1 MRKRFKLLL
10 LTKAESQLMMFRS
23 RKRLLVGVI
32 GLIALPLTSAK
43 AFHQDI
49 YQSRVPEALLEEL
62 QDMDNPFS
70 PTAENI
76 EEGRKIYFGH
86 GLCVTC
92 HSKDGKGIKVPGH
105 QPRDFTNAKWQK
117 IRTDGEMMWMLKN
130 GSPGTSMPV
139 RVGKVIS
146 EEEGWKVILFIRTL
160 VGI

>member
-1 MRKRFKLLL
+1 
-10 LTKAESQLMMFRS
+10 MMFRS
-23 RKRLLVGVI
+23 RKVLLAGVI

-43 AFHQDI
+43 AFHKDI
-49 YQSRVPEALLEEL
+49 YQPRVPEPLLEEI

-105 QPRDFTNAKWQK
+105 QPRDFTNAKWQE

>member
-1 MRKRFKLLL
+1 MTLRLGKILLI
-10 LTKAESQLMMFRS
+10 
-23 RKRLLVGVI
+23 GVL
-32 GLIALPLTSAK
+32 GLITLPLTSAK
-43 AFHQDI
+43 AFHKDI
-49 YQSRVPEALLEEL
+49 YQSRVPEPLLEQL
-62 QDMDNPFS
+62 QDTDNPFS

-92 HSKDGKGIKVPGH
+92 HGKDGKGIKVPGH
-105 QPRDFTNAKWQK
+105 QPRDFTNAKWQE

>member
-1 MRKRFKLLL
+1 
-10 LTKAESQLMMFRS
+10 MMFRS
-23 RKRLLVGVI
+23 RKVLLAGVI

-43 AFHQDI
+43 AFHTDI
-49 YQSRVPEALLEEL
+49 YQPRVPEPLLEEI

-105 QPRDFTNAKWQK
+105 QPRDFTNAKWQE

>member
-1 MRKRFKLLL
+1 MV
-10 LTKAESQLMMFRS
+10 FRS
-23 RKRLLVGVI
+23 KKILLAGVV
-32 GLIALPLTSAK
+32 GLIALPLTSVK
-43 AFHQDI
+43 AFHKDI
-49 YQSRVPEALLEEL
+49 YQPRVPEPLLEEI

-92 HSKDGKGIKVPGH
+92 HGQDGKGIKVPGH
-105 QPRDFTNAKWQK
+105 QPRDFTNAKWQE

-160 VGI
+160 AGI